1 MAAVSDPTKPPCT
14 SVSNCLVVDTD
25 SEGMVMLHFS
35 RRPGRWII
43 GDPDEWAA
51 HLAEVRAAALT
62 EAADLLRSRAANIL
76 RSHPDSS
83 LVGVSVGGIQS
94 AADFLASLVETAAPP
109 PSATETAGDAPPVP
123 EQAPEPQGPAQTPEG
138 FEDHPL
144 TVRLG
149 RWWCGCGGW
158 IASTDGRE
166 AMIDHAV
173 HVHVALGLA
182 VEDDEPPTP
191 MAALA
196 EPHATIAKL
205 AEDLDTA
212 RAAAE
217 GFRDELNRTGEQLLA
232 MTADRDEY
240 RRSVLVYADA
250 ITALTAERDQLAET
264 LRGADPFAPDA
275 ALTRLAV
282 WIAERWPGRT
292 LVADEAGQGIVA
304 LAIEVMADLCGQL
317 AECHAELARTRP
329 VVEAAVAWRASGL
342 MDAEDADAT
351 LSVAVN
357 TYSAGTPQPDGMV
370 GDTRVAWVPQ
380 IPTPD
385 GLPPVL
391 GDDHG

>member
-1 MAAVSDPTKPPCT
+1 MTDPTKPPCT
-14 SVSNCLVVDTD
+14 SVSNCLVVRDLP
-25 SEGMVMLHFS
+25 EGGVMLHSS
-35 RRPGRWII
+35 RRPGGVIML
-43 GDPDEWAA
+43 DTDEWEA

-62 EAADLLRSRAANIL
+62 EAADFLAAEWPGDDTALHLAANIL
-76 RSHPDSS
+76 RS
-83 LVGVSVGGIQS
+83 
-94 AADFLASLVETAAPP
+94 LASQ
-109 PSATETAGDAPPVP
+109 PSATEPADDAPPVP
-123 EQAPEPQGPAQTPEG
+123 EQAPEAQGPAQTPEG

-232 MTADRDEY
+232 MTA
-240 RRSVLVYADA
+240 
-250 ITALTAERDQLAET
+250 ERDQLAKALLSVYARTE
-264 LRGADPFAPDA
+264 RRADPFAPDPGV
-275 ALTRLAV
+275 TRLTGNAADRRCGFE
-282 WIAERWPGRT
+282 W
-292 LVADEAGQGIVA
+292 VAADGEEHRCNRPPAHENDIHECVCGMA
-304 LAIEVMADLCGQL
+304 RFIE
-317 AECHAELARTRP
+317 ET
-329 VVEAAVAWRASGL
+329 S
-342 MDAEDADAT
+342 
-351 LSVAVN
+351 
-357 TYSAGTPQPDGMV
+357 
-370 GDTRVAWVPQ
+370 
-380 IPTPD
+380 
-385 GLPPVL
+385 
-391 GDDHG
+391 